1 MTFLQPLESRFP
13 DRVLAVYEQLGM
25 PTIVIHKEV
34 VLDVLTF
41 LYSHADFEFQ
51 FLTDI
56 CGIHYPNV
64 SELPEDL
71 LSVSALYPDIFSQ
84 DQGLLGV
91 VYHVHNLYKNTRLR
105 IKVFTPVHLPEVPS
119 VTSLFSSA
127 NWMERETYD
136 FFGIVFKNHPNLTRI
151 LNMDE
156 MTYFPLRKE
165 YALEDATR
173 DDKED
178 AFFGR
183 TQGNV

>member
-1 MTFLQPLESRFP
+1 MTFLQPLESQFP
-13 DRVLAVYEQLGM
+13 TSVLAVYEQFGM
-25 PTIVIHKEV
+25 PTVILRKDSI
-34 VLDVLTF
+34 LDVLTF

-51 FLTDI
+51 FLTDV

-64 SELPEDL
+64 SELPEEL
-71 LSVSALYPDIFSQ
+71 QAVSLQYPDIF
-84 DQGLLGV
+84 DQEQGVLGV
-91 VYHVHNLYKNTRLR
+91 VYHLHNLYKNTRLR
-105 IKVFTPVHLPEVPS
+105 IKVFAPAHQADVPS
-119 VTSLFSSA
+119 VSSLFSSA

-136 FFGIVFKNHPNLTRI
+136 FFGIAFKNHPNLTRI

-173 DDKED
+173 DDKTD